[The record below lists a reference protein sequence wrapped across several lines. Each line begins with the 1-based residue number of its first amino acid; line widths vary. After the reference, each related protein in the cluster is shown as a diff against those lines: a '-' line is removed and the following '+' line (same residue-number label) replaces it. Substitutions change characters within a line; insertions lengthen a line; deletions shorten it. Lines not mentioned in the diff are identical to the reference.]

1 MRLLIAGIA
10 ALAAVSFAAPSFA
23 QEDAIAAPAP
33 AATPT
38 PAVKHKAPTTAAYC
52 NSLKTSSQKNS
63 CLKRVQ
69 TAKATKPH
77 TVTATKTK
85 KSATAPAATT
95 SMSDPMPSVSPSAAP
110 SAAPSGTSV
119 AVPPLPQKT
128 I

>member
-23 QEDAIAAPAP
+23 QKATEAAPV
-33 AATPT
+33 ATPT
-38 PAVKHKAPTTAAYC
+38 PVVKHKPGTSAYC
-52 NSLKTSSQKNS
+52 NSLKSSSQRSS

-69 TAKATKPH
+69 TAKVTKPAH
-77 TVTATKTK
+77 PTTKTK
-85 KSATAPAATT
+85 KPARAAA
-95 SMSDPMPSVSPSAAP
+95 AAP
-110 SAAPSGTSV
+110 SADSLAPTPAPAAPAPAQMSAPSNGSSV

>member
-23 QEDAIAAPAP
+23 QEATDAAPV
-33 AATPT
+33 ATPT
-38 PAVKHKAPTTAAYC
+38 PTPVVKHKPGTSAYC
-52 NSLKTSSQKNS
+52 NSLKSSSQRSS

-69 TAKATKPH
+69 TAKVTKPTH
-77 TVTATKTK
+77 PTTKTK
-85 KSATAPAATT
+85 KPARAPAATSADSLAPT
-95 SMSDPMPSVSPSAAP
+95 PAPAPAQMSAP
-110 SAAPSGTSV
+110 SNGSSV

>member
-23 QEDAIAAPAP
+23 QEDAVAAPAP

-38 PAVKHKAPTTAAYC
+38 PAVKHKTPTTAAYC

-69 TAKATKPH
+69 TAKVTKSPH
-77 TVTATKTK
+77 TTTASKTK
-85 KSATAPAATT
+85 KPTTAPAAATT
-95 SMSDPMPSVSPSAAP
+95 SMSDPAPSAAP
-110 SAAPSGTSV
+110 SAAPSGSSV

>member
-23 QEDAIAAPAP
+23 QDAVAPAP

-38 PAVKHKAPTTAAYC
+38 PVTKPKPGTAAYC
-52 NSLKTSSQKNS
+52 NSLKSSTQRSS

-69 TAKATKPH
+69 TAKASTPAH
-77 TVTATKTK
+77 SSKTK
-85 KSATAPAATT
+85 KPAPAPTATNPDT
-95 SMSDPMPSVSPSAAP
+95 SAQAPASTMSAP
-110 SAAPSGTSV
+110 STSTV

>member
-23 QEDAIAAPAP
+23 QEATETAP

-38 PAVKHKAPTTAAYC
+38 PAVKHKPGTSAYC
-52 NSLKTSSQKNS
+52 NSLKSASQRSS
-63 CLKRVQ
+63 CLKRIQ
-69 TAKATKPH
+69 TAKVTKPAH
-77 TVTATKTK
+77 PAGKTK
-85 KSATAPAATT
+85 KPAPAAATAASADPT
-95 SMSDPMPSVSPSAAP
+95 APTPAPAQMSAP
-110 SAAPSGTSV
+110 SAGSSV